1 MPVRTLFSLSLL
13 AGLLAAAAPALA
25 DDKYQFMK
33 ATESRVW
40 RLNTDTGEITVCSLA
55 GENLVCT
62 TSAKAATPD
71 AKTYAEMQKEK
82 AEAERQLVAE
92 RKKREDT
99 EMKIIERFLAFF
111 RELLTLS
118 REQEGSGS

>member
-1 MPVRTLFSLSLL
+1 MPVRYLFVLT
-13 AGLLAAAAPALA
+13 LLAAVLSTGAPAIA
-25 DDKYQFMK
+25 DGKYQFMK

-62 TSAKAATPD
+62 TSSKAATPD

-82 AEAERQLVAE
+82 AEAEREWAAE

-99 EMKIIERFLAFF
+99 QMKIIDRFLAFF
-111 RELLTLS
+111 RELLTIS

>member
-1 MPVRTLFSLSLL
+1 MPVRILFALTLL
-13 AGLLAAAAPALA
+13 AGMASAGAPAFA
-25 DDKYQFMK
+25 DGKYQFMK
-33 ATESRVW
+33 ATENRVW

-62 TSAKAATPD
+62 TSSKAATPD

-82 AEAERQLVAE
+82 AEAERQLAAE

-99 EMKIIERFLAFF
+99 EMKIIERFFAFF